1 MSKMKFGLEK
11 SQNKLGLKGVIA
23 FIILMDAFI
32 PLSND
37 LYLPAMPTM
46 GEHLGTTDALVQL
59 TITVFFFSYA
69 IGMLIWGPLSDKYG
83 RKKPL
88 AVGFLLYCAAS
99 LVCMLAWDIYVLL
112 IARLLQGIGA
122 ASATAISFAMVK
134 DCFSGKTR
142 ETVLALVQTISGFGP
157 ILAPVVGSWIL
168 LVADWREMFLLLLV
182 FGLIGLVLT
191 LLYEETLP
199 KEERLSGSAFESFKE
214 IGVVIQNK
222 SFLWIVLIY
231 SVILIPF
238 YSYINMSS
246 YIFVDF
252 FGCSEQM
259 YSYYYAAVALLAML
273 GPYLYI
279 RFMGNADKNVL
290 TYVCFGVCVLA
301 CVGIVVVGQQSPLVF
316 SVMMFLFYIATNILR
331 PFSTNLILEQQKQD
345 IGTASSVMNMSFNL
359 FGCLGMLLASAPFDN
374 RVLAIGVMLAVC
386 SLAGVIG
393 WWALVRSGIKVRG
406 LYR

>member
-191 LLYEETLP
+191 LFYEETLP

-252 FGCSEQM
+252 FGCSEQV
-259 YSYYYAAVALLAML
+259 YSYYYAAVALLAMI

-279 RFMGNADKNVL
+279 RFMGDANKNVL

-301 CVGIVVVGQQSPLVF
+301 GVGIVVVGQQSPLVF

>member
-1 MSKMKFGLEK
+1 
-11 SQNKLGLKGVIA
+11 
-23 FIILMDAFI
+23 
-32 PLSND
+32 
-37 LYLPAMPTM
+37 
-46 GEHLGTTDALVQL
+46 
-59 TITVFFFSYA
+59 
-69 IGMLIWGPLSDKYG
+69 MLIWGPLSDKYG

-99 LVCMLAWDIYVLL
+99 LVCMLAWDIYILL

-238 YSYINMSS
+238 YAYINMSS

-252 FGCSEQM
+252 FGESEQV
-259 YSYYYAAVALLAML
+259 YSYYYAAICLLSMI

-279 RFMGNADKNVL
+279 RFMSAMDKNL
-290 TYVCFGVCVLA
+290 MSYLCFAACVLA
-301 CVGIVVVGQQSPLVF
+301 GAGIVVCGTSAPVVF
-316 SVMMFLFYIATNILR
+316 SFLMFIFYIATNILR
-331 PFSTNLILEQQKQD
+331 PFSTNLILEQQRHD
-345 IGTASSVMNMSFNL
+345 VGTASSVMNMSYNL
-359 FGCLGMLLASAPFDN
+359 FGCLGMLLASLPFPN
-374 RVLAIGVMLAVC
+374 LVIAIGVMLTIC
-386 SLAGVIG
+386 SLAALVG
-393 WWALVRSGIKVRG
+393 WWGLIHSKNEIRG

>member
-301 CVGIVVVGQQSPLVF
+301 GVGIVVVGQQSPLVF

-345 IGTASSVMNMSFNL
+345 IGTASSVMNMSYNL
-359 FGCLGMLLASAPFDN
+359 FGCLGMLLASLPFPN
-374 RVLAIGVMLAVC
+374 LVIAIGVMLTIC
-386 SLAGVIG
+386 SLAALVG
-393 WWALVRSGIKVRG
+393 WWGLIHSKNEIRG

>member
-1 MSKMKFGLEK
+1 MKFGLEK

-59 TITVFFFSYA
+59 IITVFFFSYA

-88 AVGFLLYCAAS
+88 AVEFLLYCAAS

-301 CVGIVVVGQQSPLVF
+301 GVGIVVVGQQSPLVF
-316 SVMMFLFYIATNILR
+316 SV
-331 PFSTNLILEQQKQD
+331 
-345 IGTASSVMNMSFNL
+345 
-359 FGCLGMLLASAPFDN
+359 
-374 RVLAIGVMLAVC
+374 
-386 SLAGVIG
+386 
-393 WWALVRSGIKVRG
+393 
-406 LYR
+406 

>member
-1 MSKMKFGLEK
+1 MAKTTLQLEK
-11 SQNKLGLKGVIA
+11 PQRRLGLKGMIA

-191 LLYEETLP
+191 LFYEETLP

-252 FGCSEQM
+252 FGCSEQV
-259 YSYYYAAVALLAML
+259 YSYYYAAVALLAII

-279 RFMGNADKNVL
+279 RFMGDANKNVL

-301 CVGIVVVGQQSPLVF
+301 GVGIVVVGQQSPLVF

>member
-99 LVCMLAWDIYVLL
+99 LVCMLAWDIYILL

-238 YSYINMSS
+238 YAYINMSS

-252 FGCSEQM
+252 FGESEQV
-259 YSYYYAAVALLAML
+259 YSYYYAAICLLSMI

-279 RFMGNADKNVL
+279 RFMSAMDKNL
-290 TYVCFGVCVLA
+290 LSYLCFAACVLA
-301 CVGIVVVGQQSPLVF
+301 GAGIVVCGTSAPVVF
-316 SVMMFLFYIATNILR
+316 SFLMFIFYIATNILR
-331 PFSTNLILEQQKQD
+331 PFSTNLILEQQRHD
-345 IGTASSVMNMSFNL
+345 VGTASSVMNMSYNL
-359 FGCLGMLLASAPFDN
+359 FGCLGMLLASLPFPN
-374 RVLAIGVMLAVC
+374 LVIAIGVMLTIC
-386 SLAGVIG
+386 SLAALVG
-393 WWALVRSGIKVRG
+393 WWGLIHSKNEIRG

>member
-259 YSYYYAAVALLAML
+259 YSYYYAAVALLAMI

-301 CVGIVVVGQQSPLVF
+301 GVGIVVVGQQSPLVF

-393 WWALVRSGIKVRG
+393 WWTLVRSGIKVRG